1 MKKSSSTSS
10 NGGSATRLAEWSS
23 ALSFDDI
30 PDDAQHIARRCIID
44 FFAVGL
50 GGATQEIAKKSRDL
64 AFAEY
69 GDGNS
74 TVFGSDYRLA
84 TTGAAMAN
92 GTAAHALDFDD
103 TCYAGITHSIAKCD

>member
-1 MKKSSSTSS
+1 MKKNSSTSS
-10 NGGSATRLAEWSS
+10 TGSSAARLAKWSS
-23 ALSFDDI
+23 ALSLNAV
-30 PDDAQHIARRCIID
+30 PADAQHIALRCMID

-50 GGATQEIAKKSRDL
+50 GGAKQEIAKKSRDL

-92 GTAAHALDFDD
+92 GTA
-103 TCYAGITHSIAKCD
+103 